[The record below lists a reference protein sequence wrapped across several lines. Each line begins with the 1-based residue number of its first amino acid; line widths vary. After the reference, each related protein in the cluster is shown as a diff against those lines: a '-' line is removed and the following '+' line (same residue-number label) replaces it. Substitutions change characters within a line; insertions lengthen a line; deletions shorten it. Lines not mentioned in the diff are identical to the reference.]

1 MPSLFLTSAGKGK
14 RAVLWTLAGV
24 ALSQLV
30 LSIYLD
36 RRRLETRDPLYGHRL
51 HSLQA
56 RLAESPDAPLFLILG
71 SSRVK
76 YSVCPSAMQIHTASG
91 VPTPI
96 VYNFAMNGMGTIRE
110 LMYLRRLLADG
121 IRPKWLLIE
130 IWPPLWA
137 ESGFF
142 REARMVEGEDD

>member
-14 RAVLWTLAGV
+14 RIVLWSLAGI

-30 LSIYLD
+30 VSIYLD
-36 RRRLETRDPLYGHRL
+36 HRRLETRDPLYGHRL

-56 RLAESPDAPLFLILG
+56 RLAEAPNAPLFLILG

-76 YSVCPSAMQIHTASG
+76 YSVCPSAMTIPVAPG
-91 VPTPI
+91 APAPI

-110 LMYLRRLLADG
+110 LMYFHRLMADG
-121 IRPKWLLIE
+121 IRPNWLLIE
-130 IWPPLWA
+130 VWPPLWA
-137 ESGFF
+137 EEGFF
-142 REARMVEGEDD
+142 RE